1 MTQELSSLMD
11 GELEADEAR
20 RAIRSCCGSES
31 LKEKWQAYHLIGEA
45 MRGESPCRGVA
56 TRRIME
62 AIEREPTVLAPR
74 LRLGASAG
82 RVAFAAA
89 ASVAT
94 VAVVGWIGI
103 QDRGTAT
110 GPALARN
117 GAAAPAAQP
126 VAVANV
132 VPLNNMN
139 EYVVVHRQMPNAEF
153 YRPVAHQAA
162 GGR

>member
-20 RAIRSCCGSES
+20 RAIRGCCGSEA
-31 LKEKWQAYHLIGEA
+31 LKDTWQTYHLIGDA
-45 MRGESPCRGVA
+45 MRGESPCRGAA

-62 AIEREPTVLAPR
+62 ALEREPTVLAPR

-82 RVAFAAA
+82 RIAFAAA

-94 VAVVGWIGI
+94 VAVVGWIGM
-103 QDRGTAT
+103 QDRAPAD
-110 GPALARN
+110 GPALARSD
-117 GAAAPAAQP
+117 APAAQP

-132 VPLNNMN
+132 VPLRNMN
-139 EYVVVHRQMPNAEF
+139 DYVVYHRQMPNAEF
-153 YRPVAHQAA
+153 YRPASNQAV

>member
-20 RAIRSCCGSES
+20 RAIRGCCGNEA

-45 MRGESPCRGVA
+45 MRGEGPCRGLA
-56 TRRIME
+56 TRRIMD
-62 AIEREPTVLAPR
+62 ALEREPTVLAPR

-103 QDRGTAT
+103 QDRGTSAGPSLASTDASVPAT
-110 GPALARN
+110 KS
-117 GAAAPAAQP
+117 AAAP
-126 VAVANV
+126 NV
-132 VPLNNMN
+132 VPLQTMN
-139 EYVVVHRQMPNAEF
+139 EYVAFHRQMPNADY
-153 YRPVAHQAA
+153 YRPVAHQAV

>member
-20 RAIRSCCGSES
+20 RAIRGCCGNEA

-45 MRGESPCRGVA
+45 MRGEGPCRSIA
-56 TRRIME
+56 TRRIMD

-74 LRLGASAG
+74 LRLGSSAG

-94 VAVVGWIGI
+94 VAVVGWIGV
-103 QDRGTAT
+103 QGSGAPQ
-110 GPALARN
+110 GPTVAKAV
-117 GAAAPAAQP
+117 PAEPPSQ
-126 VAVANV
+126 VAANV
-132 VPLNNMN
+132 MPASVH
-139 EYVVVHRQMPNAEF
+139 EFVVVHRQLPNADF
-153 YRPVAHQAA
+153 YRPASNTASVA
-162 GGR
+162 R

>member
-20 RAIRSCCGSES
+20 RAIRGCCGSES
-31 LKEKWQAYHLIGEA
+31 LKDTWRTYHLIGDA
-45 MRGESPCRGVA
+45 MRGEAPCRGAA

-62 AIEREPTVLAPR
+62 ALEREPTVLAPR

-82 RVAFAAA
+82 RIAFAAA

-94 VAVVGWIGI
+94 VAVVGWIGM
-103 QDRGTAT
+103 QDRTSSG
-110 GPALARN
+110 GPSMARTD
-117 GAAAPAAQP
+117 APAAQP

-132 VPLNNMN
+132 VPLRNMN
-139 EYVVVHRQMPNAEF
+139 DYVVYHRQMPNAEF
-153 YRPVAHQAA
+153 YRPASNQAV

>member
-20 RAIRSCCGSES
+20 RAIRGCCGNEA

-45 MRGESPCRGVA
+45 MRGEGPCRSIA
-56 TRRIME
+56 TRRIMD

-74 LRLGASAG
+74 LRLGSSAG

-94 VAVVGWIGI
+94 VAVVGWIGL
-103 QDRGTAT
+103 QDRGTSA
-110 GPALARN
+110 GPSLARTD
-117 GAAAPAAQP
+117 AAAPAPKTA
-126 VAVANV
+126 AVPSV
-132 VPLNNMN
+132 VPVQNVN
-139 EYVVVHRQMPNAEF
+139 EYVAFHRQMPNADF
-153 YRPVAHQAA
+153 YRPVVHQAA

>member
-1 MTQELSSLMD
+1 MD

-20 RAIRSCCGSES
+20 RAIRSCCGSEA
-31 LKEKWQAYHLIGEA
+31 LKQKWHAYHLIGEA
-45 MRGESPCRGVA
+45 MRGEAPDRA
-56 TRRIME
+56 AAARRIMA

-94 VAVVGWIGI
+94 VAVVGWIGL
-103 QDRGTAT
+103 QDRGTAA
-110 GPALARN
+110 GPAMARS
-117 GAAAPAAQP
+117 APSAPAGNSV
-126 VAVANV
+126 VASNV
-132 VPLNNMN
+132 VPLHSMN
-139 EYVVVHRQMPNAEF
+139 DYVVVHRQMPNAEF
-153 YRPVAHQAA
+153 YRPVSSQAA